1 MNKWE
6 YRRRV
11 RHNKMSD
18 DIGKRNRHRCAA
30 AMAVCVLANIAWRIS
45 RSRYAACNLRRR
57 HTRNRLMTWRMKS
70 HKRHAAHQC
79 SGLWS
84 TRK

>member
-18 DIGKRNRHRCAA
+18 DIDKRNRPGAPRRWPYAY
-30 AMAVCVLANIAWRIS
+30 WRIS
-45 RSRYAACNLRRR
+45 RSRYAARNLRRR
-57 HTRNRLMTWRMKS
+57 HTRNRLMAWRMKS

>member
-18 DIGKRNRHRCAA
+18 DIDKRNRHRCAA
-30 AMAVCVLANIAWRIS
+30 AMAYAYWRIS

>member
-18 DIGKRNRHRCAA
+18 DIDKRNRHRCAA
-30 AMAVCVLANIAWRIS
+30 AMAVCVLANIAFTMR
-45 RSRYAACNLRRR
+45 NLRRR

-79 SGLWS
+79 SGLWI